1 MKHLTTFGI
10 ALMLLTACSDGGPSK
25 DGNAADAAD
34 NPASSTN
41 AQMPYQPFPDG
52 FGYMTD
58 IPALQ
63 AATDKGD
70 RDPIRRH
77 AWGLWAGMMQ
87 PDASGRWPVWYTWP
101 NTNAAF
107 AAPTPGPA
115 KAEAAKSSAK
125 PSLTKARS
133 LKQVNKIHV
142 PVDTPAPIYPLPPQ
156 VRKAFP
162 KVICPNADSPND
174 RWTDGICPTNTRFL
188 FNGDILIPTE
198 SLSREAFDDLRNP
211 ARPLYEQSTL
221 DQAHAAGVPMLKVT
235 PDFIVTKHM
244 YWPVKA
250 NGLSPIPVWTNDFP
264 YSYTGYAGY
273 EVWNKIV
280 AVDPTGTRVGQT
292 GTVSFLYGVLA
303 NGSTPKAP
311 KPIPTKTVE
320 APIVGLDQFYSHRV
334 TKDEWLNEFS
344 EADRA
349 VINAASYWS
358 YNEPFGPGD
367 YLVTVASHI
376 NTREL
381 PSWTLQSAWWS
392 DSPDKGPYAA
402 NRPDL
407 PQAQGPWR
415 HYLLT
420 DSYAVPPNADG
431 KLDVAV
437 NPYIEGVIHPIGT
450 SCRNCHVRA
459 GWPTGST
466 PGTASYQNPDCPG
479 LLSYLTPTSAC
490 FKHITLTDY
499 LWIIP
504 DRAVK

>member
-1 MKHLTTFGI
+1 MAEHQCRLRCGASRSATG
-10 ALMLLTACSDGGPSK
+10 SDGKASRKNGGGKNGTGEGPLPLGGEQNPRTRRYAGP
-25 DGNAADAAD
+25 DLPAAAAGWE
-34 NPASSTN
+34 SLS
-41 AQMPYQPFPDG
+41 
-52 FGYMTD
+52 
-58 IPALQ
+58 Q
-63 AATDKGD
+63 AN
-70 RDPIRRH
+70 
-77 AWGLWAGMMQ
+77 
-87 PDASGRWPVWYTWP
+87 PDAP
-101 NTNAAF
+101 
-107 AAPTPGPA
+107 
-115 KAEAAKSSAK
+115 
-125 PSLTKARS
+125 
-133 LKQVNKIHV
+133 
-142 PVDTPAPIYPLPPQ
+142 D
-156 VRKAFP
+156 
-162 KVICPNADSPND
+162 D
-174 RWTDGICPTNTRFL
+174 RWQDGICPTNTRFL

-198 SLSREAFDDLRNP
+198 SLSSEAFADLRSP
-211 ARPLYEQSTL
+211 TRPLYEQSTL
-221 DQAHAAGVPMLKVT
+221 NKAHAAGLPMLPVT

-250 NGLSPIPVWTNDFP
+250 NGLSSLPVWTNDFP
-264 YSYTGYAGY
+264 VSYTGYAGY

-280 AVDPTGTRVGQT
+280 AVDPSGKQVGQT

-303 NGSTPKAP
+303 NGSTQKDP
-311 KPIPTKTVE
+311 KPVPTKTVK

-358 YNEPFGPGD
+358 YNEPFGPDD

-381 PSWTLQSAWWS
+381 PSWTLQSAWWP

-402 NRPDL
+402 NRPDF
-407 PQAQGPWR
+407 PNAKGPWR

-420 DSYAVPPNADG
+420 DSYAVPANPDG
-431 KLDVAV
+431 TLDVAV

-479 LLSYLTPTSAC
+479 LLTNLTPSSSC
-490 FKHITLTDY
+490 LKNITLTDY

-504 DRAVK
+504 DRAIK